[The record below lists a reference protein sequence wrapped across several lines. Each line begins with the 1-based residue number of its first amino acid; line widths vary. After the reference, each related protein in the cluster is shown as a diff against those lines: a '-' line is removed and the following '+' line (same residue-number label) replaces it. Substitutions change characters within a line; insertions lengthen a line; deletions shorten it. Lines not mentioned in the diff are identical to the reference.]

1 MKKHTGFIAFFT
13 FVIFVFLGKQIFMK
27 ESMLRGDFLMQF
39 YPWMRIY
46 AESIKEFTFP
56 FWCRYFHSGFPLMA
70 EGQIGGF
77 YPLNIL
83 MFFLLPFKIAY
94 NYSVILHF
102 SLAGCFSYAYTRK
115 IGADQ
120 WGGAL
125 AALLFC
131 FGSAY
136 AGAFYNIVTLRTLIW
151 FPLVLLLFEYFISS
165 KKFYYILI
173 AGVVAGTQFLA
184 GFIQMAAYSFVFYIV
199 YMACSFYFKRIS
211 LKKSILAI
219 FTFSLLAV
227 VIGFPQLLLTYNLAQ
242 QTARTSSS
250 LGFALWKSFSPA
262 CLFNIIF
269 PKWMGFLGQRLFVG
283 VFSLIFLIYGFLYH
297 RRNYAVRVLIVV
309 GILAFLAAL
318 GKYNPLYVALLKVTG
333 FYSFRN
339 PSKFLFFTIFC
350 ASIIS
355 GVGFSG
361 FFIERDTKH
370 IKVAARAL
378 CIITAASVAL
388 FFAAKVF
395 LIIFK
400 SRIMALAQSYI
411 LKNIYGKPHHRYSL
425 DAYMGKVKGIYQSA
439 LECLSLNDFFVIF
452 SLIMILAVF
461 LICIYIFKN
470 PGKVR
475 RLKVLV
481 FCLIFIDLYVY
492 SLYGTGFT
500 NNINFN
506 SAMPKTGNVLSV
518 LRLDNELFRILPFDL
533 TDSKM
538 PFWTKPNA
546 NILVNVDSVAAYT
559 PLAEEPYARHLSDL
573 EVVDSALG
581 VLRPSEESLVNKHQ
595 EIRLLNVKYIVS
607 ARPLDY
613 RHIKKIAQDKSLFL
627 YELADYLP
635 RVFFTTGVEGV
646 IASDKRADIKV
657 VEYKNGYCEVDIDVT
672 KDGFLIFSE
681 NYYPGWHVYLD
692 GEESSLIEVK
702 GLVQGVFLKTGR
714 HRVVFEYRPNF
725 GIRI

>member
-1 MKKHTGFIAFFT
+1 
-13 FVIFVFLGKQIFMK
+13 
-27 ESMLRGDFLMQF
+27 
-39 YPWMRIY
+39 
-46 AESIKEFTFP
+46 
-56 FWCRYFHSGFPLMA
+56 
-70 EGQIGGF
+70 
-77 YPLNIL
+77 
-83 MFFLLPFKIAY
+83 
-94 NYSVILHF
+94 
-102 SLAGCFSYAYTRK
+102 
-115 IGADQ
+115 
-120 WGGAL
+120 
-125 AALLFC
+125 
-131 FGSAY
+131 
-136 AGAFYNIVTLRTLIW
+136 
-151 FPLVLLLFEYFISS
+151 
-165 KKFYYILI
+165 
-173 AGVVAGTQFLA
+173 
-184 GFIQMAAYSFVFYIV
+184 
-199 YMACSFYFKRIS
+199 
-211 LKKSILAI
+211 
-219 FTFSLLAV
+219 
-227 VIGFPQLLLTYNLAQ
+227 
-242 QTARTSSS
+242 
-250 LGFALWKSFSPA
+250 
-262 CLFNIIF
+262 LFNIIF

-297 RRNYAVRVLIVV
+297 RKNHAVRVLIVV

-361 FFIERDTKH
+361 FFIERNTKH
-370 IKVAARAL
+370 IKAAARAL

-395 LIIFK
+395 LIMFK
-400 SRIMALAQSYI
+400 SRIMVLAQSYM

-425 DAYMGKVKGIYQSA
+425 DAYMGRIKGIYQSA

-500 NNINFN
+500 NNISFN

-518 LRLDNELFRILPFDL
+518 LGSDNELFRILPFDL

-538 PFWTKPNA
+538 PFWAKPNA

-559 PLAEEPYARHLSDL
+559 PLAEESYARHLSDL

-581 VLRPSEESLVNKHQ
+581 VLKPSEESLVNKHQ

-613 RHIKKIAQDKSLFL
+613 RYLKKIAQDKDLFL

-635 RVFFTTGVEGV
+635 RVFFTTDIRGV
-646 IASDKRADIKV
+646 ITSGKKANIKLI
-657 VEYKNGYCEVDIDVT
+657 EYKDGYCEIDIDT
-672 KDGFLIFSE
+672 KKNGFLVFSE
-681 NYYPGWHVYLD
+681 NYYPDWHVYVD
-692 GEESSLIEVK
+692 GEKKVVLEIK
-702 GLVQGVFLKTGR
+702 GLVQGVPLKAGKY
-714 HRVVFEYRPNF
+714 RVVFKYKPDF
-725 GIRI
+725 AI